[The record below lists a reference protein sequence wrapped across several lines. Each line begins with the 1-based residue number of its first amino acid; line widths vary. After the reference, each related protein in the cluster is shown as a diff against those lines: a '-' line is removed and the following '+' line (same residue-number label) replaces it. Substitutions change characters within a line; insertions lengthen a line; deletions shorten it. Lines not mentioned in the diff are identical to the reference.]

1 MLIDIILINTH
12 NSRNSTSKA
21 NPTIYRDGINP
32 THLLLFWGWLVAVYH
47 KNKGDNYDRPS

>member
-32 THLLLFWGWLVAVYH
+32 THLLLFWGWLVAVYR